1 MKKPSNEKPIMKKP
15 IKDEY
20 PDYTERLEDC
30 LDKNGIELHYLK
42 NVIANQTAA
51 LAKLNAELANQ
62 TAALTERDAELAKQ
76 NAKLAERDAEL
87 ANQTAALTEQ
97 LMELA
102 ELRKTN
108 YKQTNQI
115 NKMGW
120 QINNLAGQLHYQQP
134 QFVKANLPRF

>member
-1 MKKPSNEKPIMKKP
+1 MKKP

-20 PDYTERLEDC
+20 PDYTKLLETH
-30 LDKNGIELHYLK
+30 LDDNAIKLNEL
-42 NVIANQTAA
+42 NDVIANQTAV
-51 LAKLNAELANQ
+51 LTERNAELA
-62 TAALTERDAELAKQ
+62 ERNAELAER
-76 NAKLAERDAEL
+76 NA
-87 ANQTAALTEQ
+87 
-97 LMELA
+97 ELA

-134 QFVKANLPRF
+134 QFVKANLPWF